1 MLGRRLVGVES
12 FISSASKIP
21 YPQHPQQV
29 PSRSPQLRAT
39 GLSIFTLLA
48 ASPIN
53 SQKLPNSSFESLQL
67 PRLAIFSSSPQL
79 L

>member
-1 MLGRRLVGVES
+1 MPRT
-12 FISSASKIP
+12 SKIP
-21 YPQHPQQV
+21 YTSSNPKTPQQV
-29 PSRSPQLRAT
+29 PSRSSQLRAT